1 MMKSKR
7 RVSYLQEAPGLDIS
21 SLIDVCF
28 LLLIYFIVSTS
39 IKASEQDVSLRLP
52 DGLSKTAS
60 EIEPYLVK
68 IDERGALYRVSGVA
82 DEALDL
88 DVNDRDTPLLN
99 QSLGM
104 YKQGCDLTGNR
115 PVVQVQ
121 VHGEATQQRV
131 LDVLNAFQK
140 HDIKAVTFT
149 DLID

>member
-88 DVNDRDTPLLN
+88 DVNL
-99 QSLGM
+99 SLI
-104 YKQGCDLTGNR
+104 
-115 PVVQVQ
+115 
-121 VHGEATQQRV
+121 H
-131 LDVLNAFQK
+131 
-140 HDIKAVTFT
+140 I
-149 DLID
+149 